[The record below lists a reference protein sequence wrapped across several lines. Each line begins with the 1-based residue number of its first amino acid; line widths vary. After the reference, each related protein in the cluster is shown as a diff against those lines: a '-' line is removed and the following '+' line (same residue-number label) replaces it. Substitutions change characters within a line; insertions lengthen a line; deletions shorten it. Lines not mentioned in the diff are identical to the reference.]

1 MKTIRIELK
10 QGENTLN
17 FSRSFDTDLRAV
29 TTIGNTVAGHILNV
43 FNTAKEHGIKL
54 GFKFSQSF
62 ELNIHS
68 DNQTLNFKDS
78 LFAEMGL
85 KGFKVVNT
93 DKSKERLCTFIGA
106 MVEQTM
112 FKAQT
117 DEIYEAQDL
126 VDFAKKILTAPSMA
140 N

>member
-17 FSRSFDTDLRAV
+17 FTRTFETELRAV
-29 TTIGNTVAGHILNV
+29 NVIGNTVAGHILNV
-43 FNTAKEHGIKL
+43 FNTAKIHGIKL
-54 GFKFSQSF
+54 GFKFSQAF

-68 DNQTLNFKDS
+68 EGQTLNFKDS
-78 LFAEMGL
+78 LFCEMGL

-93 DKSKERLCTFIGA
+93 DRSKERLATFVGA

-112 FKAQT
+112 FKGQS
-117 DEIYEAQDL
+117 DEIYEAQDV
-126 VDFAKKILTAPSMA
+126 VDFAKKVLATTL